1 MTNPENSHSHN
12 ENAAASESPNVPQS
26 GDRVTVEIDRVSYDA
41 MRSAAFRSAM
51 NPEKYLRTIIGEG
64 FTYHPQ
70 GVPLPPASTI
80 VEAS

>member
-1 MTNPENSHSHN
+1 MTNPENSQN
-12 ENAAASESPNVPQS
+12 DDNAPATESTNVARS
-26 GDRVTVEIDRVSYDA
+26 DERVNIEIDKASYDA

-70 GVPLPPASTI
+70 GVPLPPADAI
-80 VEAS
+80 VGAS